1 MPSYTI
7 LLMRA
12 DRTDRRPFRMHLGIK
27 TFWFLILLAI
37 GLPIAGFLIS
47 MGILAP
53 VWLKLDFQSMQQSVE
68 EAQHNLQP
76 LQQQNAELSTKKQQ
90 LESQL
95 KELRESHAQTETE
108 VTMARTARLEA
119 SNRIAEMEGELITLK
134 KSLASYEK
142 LLKPKLEREMVQ
154 CVDLVATYAN
164 GQVSYK
170 SNFVKV
176 SKSAELPARLNARV
190 RVMAGDNALA
200 MEQASAATNVINHNL
215 EMSRDPSVKGA
226 FPLPATQA
234 DGTTRLLDIKIFDGA
249 KPIGYC
255 WKAF

>member
-7 LLMRA
+7 LLMRQ
-12 DRTDRRPFRMHLGIK
+12 DRTDLRPFRMHIGVK
-27 TFWFLILLAI
+27 TFWFLIILAI
-37 GLPIAGFLIS
+37 GLPIAGFLFS

-53 VWLKLDFQSMQQSVE
+53 AWLKLDFKSMQQSVE

-90 LESQL
+90 LEQQL
-95 KELRESHAQTETE
+95 KEIRESHAQAETE

-134 KSLASYEK
+134 KSLASYDK
-142 LLKPKLEREMVQ
+142 LLKPKLDRELIQ
-154 CVDLVATYAN
+154 CVDVVANYAN
-164 GQVSYK
+164 NEVTYK

-176 SKSAELPARLNARV
+176 SKTATVPIMLSARV

-200 MEQASAATNVINHNL
+200 MEQGQSNSTVVSHNL
-215 EMSRDPSVKGA
+215 EMNRDPSVKGKM
-226 FPLPATQA
+226 PLPATLA
-234 DGTTRLLDIKIFDGA
+234 AGTTRMLDIKIFDGQ
-249 KPIGYC
+249 KPVGYC